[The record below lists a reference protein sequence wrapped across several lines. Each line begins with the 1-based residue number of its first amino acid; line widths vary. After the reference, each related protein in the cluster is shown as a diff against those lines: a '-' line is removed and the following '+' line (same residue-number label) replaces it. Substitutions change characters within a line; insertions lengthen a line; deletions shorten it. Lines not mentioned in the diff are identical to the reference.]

1 MNYCAICEK
10 GTKMVGSRK
19 KLRGNYNPV
28 NWSRKKPNL
37 QTVKLSQEIYSNI
50 LKSKK
55 IKKEL
60 INKRVKICTKCLR
73 SLQKTN
79 K

>member
-1 MNYCAICEK
+1 MNRCAICQK
-10 GTKMVGSRK
+10 GQKMVGSRK
-19 KLRGNYNPV
+19 KLRGKYNPV
-28 NWSRKKPNL
+28 NWSSKKPNL
-37 QTVKLSQEIYSNI
+37 QPVKLSEKFYPGI
-50 LKSKK
+50 LKDKR